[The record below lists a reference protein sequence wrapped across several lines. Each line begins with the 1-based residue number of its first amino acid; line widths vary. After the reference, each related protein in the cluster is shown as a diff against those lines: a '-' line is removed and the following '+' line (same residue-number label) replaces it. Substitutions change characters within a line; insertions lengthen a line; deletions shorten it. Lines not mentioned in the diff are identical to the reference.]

1 MRVLQE
7 ILIYSLAAL
16 TFSGFDNNPQSTPS
30 VVSRQAIQ
38 KLIDLGRLQEAQ
50 QRLKEQVA
58 VQGETPESFFL
69 EGLILFKQRQYDES
83 LQKAERSLALGFR
96 DLEVYKLLAFNGVVL
111 NRLEIV
117 EPALNKALELAPGD
131 FTVHFH
137 LGLLYFTTNR
147 FALAESQFQKA
158 VELNATYMKAY
169 DLLGQAQE
177 EVDKE
182 DAAQKSYR
190 KATELT
196 EQQSLR
202 DESAFLHLAK
212 LLWNKNQY
220 QESLAPAQKAVE
232 LNPKSA
238 EAHCVVGRVLEKLGD
253 ETGAEKAL
261 TRSTEIDADYA
272 EAYYLLSRLYAKQG
286 RQKEAA
292 KALETF
298 RIASRDTN
306 ERNEKKV
313 SPGVQ

>member
-16 TFSGFDNNPQSTPS
+16 IFSGFDNNPQNPPS

-38 KLIDLGRLQEAQ
+38 KLIDSGRLQEAQ
-50 QRLKEQVA
+50 QQLKEQMA
-58 VQGETPESFFL
+58 VQGETPESLFL
-69 EGLILFKQRQYDES
+69 EGLILFKQKRYDES
-83 LQKAERSLALGFR
+83 LQKVERSLALGFR

-111 NRLEIV
+111 NRLEVV
-117 EPALNKALELAPGD
+117 EPALNKALELAPSD

-147 FALAESQFQKA
+147 FALAENQFQKV
-158 VELNATYMKAY
+158 VELNPSYMKAY
-169 DLLGQAQE
+169 DLLGQAEE

-190 KATELT
+190 KAIELT
-196 EQQSLR
+196 DQQGLR

-212 LLWNKNQY
+212 LLWNENQY
-220 QESLAPAQKAVE
+220 RESLAPAQKAVE

-238 EAHCVVGRVLEKLGD
+238 EAHCVLGRVLEKLGD
-253 ETGAEKAL
+253 ETAAEMVLA
-261 TRSTEIDADYA
+261 RSTQIDANYP
-272 EAYYLLSRLYAKQG
+272 EAYYLLSRLYMKQG

-292 KALETF
+292 KALEAF
-298 RIASRDTN
+298 RTATRDTSQ
-306 ERNEKKV
+306 RNEKNV
-313 SPGVQ
+313 SPGSQ